1 MADTD
6 LKTVIIGLAEDE
18 NAAQNFRQE
27 VGMGGGGGAQKKVR
41 FRDPGIKNNLFEE
54 V

>member
-18 NAAQNFRQE
+18 NAAQNFRQG
-27 VGMGGGGGAQKKVR
+27 VGMGGGHRNKSDSEIQG
-41 FRDPGIKNNLFEE
+41 
-54 V
+54 

>member
-18 NAAQNFRQE
+18 NAAQNFRQG
-27 VGMGGGGGAQKKVR
+27 VGMGGGGHRNKSDSEIQG
-41 FRDPGIKNNLFEE
+41 
-54 V
+54 